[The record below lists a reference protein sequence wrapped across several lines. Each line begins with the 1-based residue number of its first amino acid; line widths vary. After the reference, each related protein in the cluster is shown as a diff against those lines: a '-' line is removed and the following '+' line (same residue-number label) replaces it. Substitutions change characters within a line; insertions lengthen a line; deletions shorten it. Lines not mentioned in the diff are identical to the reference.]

1 MFFKKASDAEARAW
15 LAKKQVIAWGIIN
28 ELAIE
33 IERLQGQGMKDGQQ
47 IEQLRQ
53 TIETLKAEHKK
64 KMTMTIDKN
73 TNEYDNLKQTTTQ
86 DKQEVVARYETQ
98 IEQMTQEHLAQVD
111 ELKSEIAKVRQQL

>member
-1 MFFKKASDAEARAW
+1 
-15 LAKKQVIAWGIIN
+15 
-28 ELAIE
+28 
-33 IERLQGQGMKDGQQ
+33 MKDGQQ

-98 IEQMTQEHLAQVD
+98 IEQMTQEHCAQVD